1 MIPTKLDQENLK
13 ASLDKFKPKLSE
25 RGYKLGEIK
34 GSSLEALKFERKE
47 LIAERPKNK
56 PTPLVYT
63 GEYNLHLQNLRKAL
77 PKAGTE

>member
-13 ASLDKFKPKLSE
+13 ASLDKIKTKLRKRAYKPE
-25 RGYKLGEIK
+25 EIK

-63 GEYNLHLQNLRKAL
+63 SEYNLHLQNLRKAL